1 MPARSAS
8 ARLPEGPATV
18 LRLLVL
24 LLLLANLVFWAWSR
38 GMLDDA
44 IGPLSKPER
53 EPERYALQ
61 VHPDWVKVLPPKAA
75 SAALAKA
82 ADEAAANPPAS
93 SAASGSGDAA
103 SAVESRLP
111 AGCIEAGPFT
121 AAEKPVAEALLR
133 SAGLAEGDWVADKV
147 DRKGSYMVYMGKYPD
162 RDTLARKL
170 DELHRLKIDADILTN
185 WAEMQPGLSLGRYSD
200 HYGAE
205 AALAKLVAKGAR
217 SAKVVVQSQA
227 MAGTLLRVTK
237 ADAALR
243 DKLAA
248 LRFTPPD
255 HGFVGCR

>member
-1 MPARSAS
+1 M
-8 ARLPEGPATV
+8 
-18 LRLLVL
+18 LRLFAL

-82 ADEAAANPPAS
+82 ADEAAANPPA
-93 SAASGSGDAA
+93 AA
-103 SAVESRLP
+103 SAV
-111 AGCIEAGPFT
+111 AGSGEVASAVEGRAASNCIESGPFT
-121 AAEKPVAEALLR
+121 TAEKPVAEALLR

-162 RDTLARKL
+162 RDTLTRKL

-185 WAEMQPGLSLGRYSD
+185 WTEMQPGLSLGRYSD
-200 HYGAE
+200 RYGAE
-205 AALAKLVAKGAR
+205 AALAKLAAKGAR
-217 SAKVVVQSQA
+217 SARVVVQSQA
-227 MAGTLLRVTK
+227 MVGTLLRVTK

-243 DKLAA
+243 DKLAG

-255 HGFVGCR
+255 HGFVACRGN